1 MQDRYETFTALI
13 DNLKKNIRKIKAAE
27 MQNYELKGSH
37 ISFIYYLYTSN
48 STMTSKELAEV
59 CNEDKA
65 SVSRSIEYLEEQ
77 GYLVC
82 EKQNHKRYR
91 APIVLTQKGIDA
103 AKVIVNKVEAV
114 VARAGENISDENRA
128 VMYRVLMTI
137 NDNLQRIC
145 DGYGE

>member
-48 STMTSKELAEV
+48 STMTSKKLAEV

-82 EKQNHKRYR
+82 EKQNHKAIIIGKQGKALKETAGFAREGMEKF
-91 APIVLTQKGIDA
+91 LG
-103 AKVIVNKVEAV
+103 AKVFLEVFVKVKEDW
-114 VARAGENISDENRA
+114 RNRPDRLKE
-128 VMYRVLMTI
+128 Y
-137 NDNLQRIC
+137 
-145 DGYGE
+145 GYSEEELF